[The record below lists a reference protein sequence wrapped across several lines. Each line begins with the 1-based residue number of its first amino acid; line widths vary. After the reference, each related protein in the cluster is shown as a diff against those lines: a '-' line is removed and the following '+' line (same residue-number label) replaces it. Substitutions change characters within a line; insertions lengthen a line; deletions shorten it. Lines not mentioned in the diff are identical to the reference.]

1 MKKYNVFHYL
11 VFHTKVTNVEAESME
26 EAIAKSQ
33 DEVWEEAHAASRFSG
48 FEFSEM
54 QSGALVDLVGD
65 EDFLHS
71 KYFNETEVLDAEEAW
86 LNKEKA
92 NGTRN

>member
-1 MKKYNVFHYL
+1 VKSYNVFHYL

-33 DEVWEEAHAASRFSG
+33 DEVWEEAHAVARFSG
-48 FEFSEM
+48 FEFAEC
-54 QSGALVDLVGD
+54 QHGALVDIVGD
-65 EDFLHS
+65 ENFLHS
-71 KYFNETEVLDAEEAW
+71 KYFNETEVLNAEDAW
-86 LNKEKA
+86 YKKEKA